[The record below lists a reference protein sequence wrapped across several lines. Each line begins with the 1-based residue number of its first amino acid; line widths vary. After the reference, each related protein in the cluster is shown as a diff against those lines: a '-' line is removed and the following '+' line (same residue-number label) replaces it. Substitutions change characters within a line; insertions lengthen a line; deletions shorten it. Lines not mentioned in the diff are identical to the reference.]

1 MVVINEEAFY
11 VPLLESLEQLL
22 NNSSVFDE
30 VRWIL
35 IYRIIHLKKFM
46 YCI

>member
-22 NNSSVFDE
+22 NNSSVFNE
-30 VRWIL
+30 VR
-35 IYRIIHLKKFM
+35 
-46 YCI
+46 